1 MPAPGSSGL
10 SAMVEDRR
18 KLVAAMYADMVGYSR
33 LIGLDDAG
41 TLNRLRTL
49 RKDLIDP
56 AIEEHGGRIVQTGGD
71 SLLIVFDSIDG
82 AVRCAVKLQQQVPI
96 MDGDQPSNRA
106 IRFRMGINIGD
117 AIPDGTDLHGDAVN
131 VAARL
136 QAECPP
142 GAICVT
148 RPIRDHVQDRLSLAF
163 EELGALNLKNI
174 ARPVDAFLLTPAALT
189 TTVVRG
195 RDEALPLPDRPS
207 IAVLPFAN
215 LSGDPEQEYFVDG
228 VVEDII
234 TGLSRIKW
242 LFVIARNSSF
252 AYKGKSPDI
261 RQVGREL
268 GVRYVLEGSLR
279 KLGPRVRI
287 TAQLIDASSAAHVW
301 AERYDRAIDDIFEL
315 QDEITANVVGAI
327 EPSLRQAEIKRAK
340 RKRPDSLDAY
350 DLYLRAMPLAA
361 TAMPEDAD
369 KALQLL
375 ERAVALDPEYA
386 VAHALI
392 AWCHEQRYLR
402 GGLHAETRAAASLHA
417 RAAIAAGIDDA
428 PALAMAGFTIG
439 VVEHDY
445 ETAIDAIDRSLAL
458 SPSSALALGFSS
470 IIRAWT
476 GDDATSIRHAQTG
489 IRLSPYDPLIYVP
502 YLGLTYAY
510 YFTGRFDEALTAA
523 GRASQANPRFS
534 VPCVFQTAALASLG
548 RLTEAAASARRL
560 LELEPSFRIG
570 QISSMSSNKERLA
583 TLADALRRA
592 GLPE

>member
-1 MPAPGSSGL
+1 MS
-10 SAMVEDRR
+10 EERIERR
-18 KLVAAMYADMVGYSR
+18 LAAILAADVVGYSR
-33 LIGLDDAG
+33 LMGQDEAGLLA
-41 TLNRLRTL
+41 RLRAH
-49 RKDLIDP
+49 RRELIDP
-56 AIEEHGGRIVQTGGD
+56 KIAEHRGRIVKTTGDGMLVEFPSVVEAVACAIAVQRAMAEHNGNARGSAGSYSASGSISATSLSMTTISTATASTLPLGWRPWPSPAGSASAGCVRDQIRDRLDLATGG
-71 SLLIVFDSIDG
+71 FG
-82 AVRCAVKLQQQVPI
+82 
-96 MDGDQPSNRA
+96 RA
-106 IRFRMGINIGD
+106 G
-117 AIPDGTDLHGDAVN
+117 V
-131 VAARL
+131 
-136 QAECPP
+136 
-142 GAICVT
+142 
-148 RPIRDHVQDRLSLAF
+148 
-163 EELGALNLKNI
+163 KNI
-174 ARPVDAFLLTPAALT
+174 ARPVRVYRVAIGQRPAGSQTA
-189 TTVVRG
+189 
-195 RDEALPLPDRPS
+195 EHSAAPALPLPDRPS

-327 EPSLRQAEIKRAK
+327 EPSLRQAEIERAK

-470 IIRAWT
+470 IIRAWK

-489 IRLSPYDPLIYVP
+489 IRLSPYDPLIYLP
-502 YLGLTYAY
+502 YVGLTYAY

-534 VPCVFQTAALASLG
+534 VPCIFQTAALASLG

-570 QISSMSSNKERLA
+570 LISSYSSNKERLA

>member
-1 MPAPGSSGL
+1 
-10 SAMVEDRR
+10 
-18 KLVAAMYADMVGYSR
+18 
-33 LIGLDDAG
+33 
-41 TLNRLRTL
+41 
-49 RKDLIDP
+49 
-56 AIEEHGGRIVQTGGD
+56 
-71 SLLIVFDSIDG
+71 
-82 AVRCAVKLQQQVPI
+82 
-96 MDGDQPSNRA
+96 
-106 IRFRMGINIGD
+106 
-117 AIPDGTDLHGDAVN
+117 
-131 VAARL
+131 
-136 QAECPP
+136 
-142 GAICVT
+142 
-148 RPIRDHVQDRLSLAF
+148 LA
-163 EELGALNLKNI
+163 
-174 ARPVDAFLLTPAALT
+174 
-189 TTVVRG
+189 
-195 RDEALPLPDRPS
+195 
-207 IAVLPFAN
+207 FAN

-261 RQVGREL
+261 RRVGREL

-301 AERYDRAIDDIFEL
+301 AERYDRAIDNIFEL
-315 QDEITANVVGAI
+315 QDEITFNVVGAI
-327 EPSLRQAEIKRAK
+327 EPSLRQADIERAK

-402 GGLHAETRAAASLHA
+402 GGLHAETRAAASVHA
-417 RAAIAAGIDDA
+417 RAAIVAGIDDA

-476 GDDATSIRHAQTG
+476 GDDATSIRHAQNG
-489 IRLSPYDPLIYVP
+489 IRLSPYDSLIYVP
-502 YLGLTYAY
+502 YVGLTYAY

-560 LELEPSFRIG
+560 LALEPSFRIG